1 METFIVSKVST
12 TTFVSEFM
20 RDKIIE
26 VANDLFLT
34 FGFKSV
40 TMDDIASKIGVSKKT
55 IYKYFKNKTELV
67 NEVTNHTFET
77 ISCGIDEICNKNL
90 NPIEEIFSIKRL
102 VMEHLKDEKSSPQYQ
117 LQKYYPNTY
126 TQLKQKQFLQMQEC
140 VINNLKLGINNGFYR
155 ENIDLEFISRIY
167 FIGLTGIKDK
177 DFFPLDNYS
186 MKELMN
192 YYLEYHM
199 RGICT
204 EKGIQQLENQLKY

>member
-1 METFIVSKVST
+1 MKE
-12 TTFVSEFM
+12 
-20 RDKIIE
+20 KIIE
-26 VANDLFLT
+26 VANDLFLN

-40 TMDDIASKIGVSKKT
+40 TMDDIANKIGVSKKT
-55 IYKYFKNKTELV
+55 IYKYFKNKTHLV
-67 NEVTNHTFET
+67 DEVTSHTFNT
-77 ISCGIDEICNKNL
+77 IACDIDLIFNDDL
-90 NPIEEIFSIKRL
+90 NPIEQIFSIKRL

-117 LQKYYPNTY
+117 LQKYYPETY
-126 TQLKQKQFLQMQEC
+126 ASLKEKQFVMMQEC
-140 VINNLKLGINNGFYR
+140 IIDNLKIGIDKGFYR
-155 ENIDLEFISRIY
+155 DNIDLEFISRIY

-192 YYLEYHM
+192 FYLEYHM